1 MSTFADRRRLQ
12 ILALMDSH
20 QSLSTHDLSIQL
32 GFSEASVRKD
42 LEILEEL
49 GLLKRTQFGAVVMPH
64 YRLEKEN
71 SAKMNFNREK
81 KERIGRAAAELIKI
95 GEQVILDTGT
105 TTLQVAHH
113 ICTDLRVAGDLTV
126 YTPSLPIS
134 REIGGCPGIRLE
146 LLGGIVLPQ
155 YQALVG
161 PQTVN
166 YLEDIHADKVFFG
179 ADGVELSNGVTTAN
193 ILEADVGRYMAR
205 ASKVVIVVADSSKI
219 GVTGL
224 VTLVTLDKVDK
235 LVTDTDVP
243 LEFVEAARDLGV
255 EVILA

>member
-1 MSTFADRRRLQ
+1 
-12 ILALMDSH
+12 
-20 QSLSTHDLSIQL
+20 
-32 GFSEASVRKD
+32 
-42 LEILEEL
+42 
-49 GLLKRTQFGAVVMPH
+49 
-64 YRLEKEN
+64 
-71 SAKMNFNREK
+71 MNFNRDK
-81 KERIGRAAAELIKI
+81 KERIGRAAAELIKS

-134 REIGGCPGIRLE
+134 REIGACPGIHLE
-146 LLGGIVLPQ
+146 LMGGIVLPQ
-155 YQALVG
+155 YQAMVG

-193 ILEADVGRYMAR
+193 ILEADVGRYMAQ

-219 GVTGL
+219 GATGL

-235 LVTDTDVP
+235 LVTDTEAP
-243 LEFVEAARDLGV
+243 QEFVEAARDLGV
-255 EVILA
+255 EVILV